1 MSASESASDWTCL
14 QIMHDM
20 GFPQY
25 QSDPNGS
32 QGYKCNEY
40 TSTKCLMDNQT
51 ELFHKTREASY
62 NGKKEQFY
70 KAINVI
76 NTVLNC
82 DDGSSL
88 RKNDKKRSFK
98 FWIENFKFDET
109 SDKGNGE
116 YESTMFGKRTKTDSA
131 KGAAARTYNFLK
143 NLLESE
149 EIKKLK
155 KSETD
160 NGKDLK
166 FSELKGALETL
177 KNTSETLDKEILEK
191 VLEGFNLIAGFL
203 KDIRPSFT
211 QNVDLLDILKKSKQ
225 LVLQGPPGTGK
236 TREAKILAAQII
248 GCKSET
254 NTEES
259 LADTEEFMLDAAERE
274 LKKQNPRIRMV
285 QFHPSYGY
293 EDFIAGISIDVQKN
307 QMCAKNG
314 ILKKFAAEAEN
325 HSDENYVLIID
336 EINRAPLASV
346 LGELL
351 YALEYR
357 GKKIVIQSADSSDNQ
372 LCIPEKLYIIGTMN
386 TADRSLSSM
395 DYALRRRFAFAQ
407 LEIKDLSKTK
417 LKGKTFDSECYNR
430 VGALFQSGV
439 LIKGIDRRDIMP
451 GQSYFIARDTEHMK
465 YKRRYELAPMLTEYY
480 KDGFFRKQAEVS
492 GQRICDIFQNT
503 KSILLYL
510 DPNLD
515 VEGTP

>member
-25 QSDPNGS
+25 QYDLNGS
-32 QGYKCNEY
+32 QGYKYDEY
-40 TSTKCLMDNQT
+40 TSTDFLKDRT
-51 ELFHKTREASY
+51 ELSNKTRESSY
-62 NGKKEQFY
+62 NPRTEFQYNQEIFY

-82 DDGSSL
+82 DDGSPL
-88 RKNDKKRSFK
+88 NKKPGFK
-98 FWIENFKFDET
+98 FWISNFKYNGI
-109 SDKGNGE
+109 SGKGHLNYSSNQLGGTADGTR
-116 YESTMFGKRTKTDSA
+116 Y
-131 KGAAARTYNFLK
+131 FLK

-149 EIKKLK
+149 EIKSLK

-166 FSELKGALETL
+166 FSELKKALEALHT
-177 KNTSETLDKEILEK
+177 TSKTLDKEILKK
-191 VLEGFNLIAGFL
+191 VLEGFDLIAGFL

-211 QNVDLLDILKKSKQ
+211 QNVDLLETLKTSKQ
-225 LVLQGPPGTGK
+225 LILQGPPGTGK

-248 GCKSET
+248 GCKPET
-254 NTEES
+254 DTEEN
-259 LADTEEFMLDAAERE
+259 LADTEEFMIDAAERE

-314 ILKKFAAEAEN
+314 ILKNFAAEAEN
-325 HSDENYVLIID
+325 HSNENYVLIID

-357 GKKIVIQSADSSDNQ
+357 GKKIIIQSADPSDNE
-372 LCIPEKLYIIGTMN
+372 LCIPNKLYIIGTMN

-407 LEIKDLSKTK
+407 LESKQPSDAE
-417 LKGKTFDSECYNR
+417 LNEMTFDSQCYEQ
-430 VGALFQSGV
+430 VKKLFQSGV

-451 GQSYFIARDTEHMK
+451 GQSYFIIRDEKHME

-480 KDGFFRKQAEVS
+480 KDGFFRKQAEVG
-492 GQRICDIFQNT
+492 GQRICAIFQNT
-503 KSILLYL
+503 ESIVQYL
-510 DPNLD
+510 N
-515 VEGTP
+515 TK